1 MNINDVF
8 NYFTDGYQLLSH
20 QLQLSLSNFSS
31 TLNLINIL
39 DIALVA
45 IIFWWIWTKIRRTV
59 LTKTIPSFMGL
70 LLIILFSKLFGFIA
84 LFYVSLILILIIL
97 MTSVLLYN
105 QELQRILENTLDG
118 GRQKNKVRPLGH
130 YELGNFVKELT
141 DTVTILAKSKTPSV
155 LVIRTTKPVVGL
167 TENGTSLRTPFNKEF
182 VLDVFSRKSK
192 LSSGAIVVD
201 NSMIVAV
208 GSTLMATTPKNFVF
222 NLTNPA
228 LKQAALHWGAIVI
241 ITYRNTDNISLLYK
255 DHSYSKLVLSN
266 LERVVKNIL
275 ISR

>member
-31 TLNLINIL
+31 ALNLINIL
-39 DIALVA
+39 DIVLVA
-45 IIFWWIWTKIRRTV
+45 IIFWWIWTKIRRTT
-59 LTKTIPSFMGL
+59 LTRTIPSFIGL

-84 LFYVSLILILIIL
+84 LFYISLILILIIL
-97 MTSVLLYN
+97 ITSVLLYN

-118 GRQKNKVRPLGH
+118 GKQKAKVRPLGQ

-141 DTVTILAKSKTPSV
+141 DTVIVLAKSKTPSV
-155 LVIRTTKPVVGL
+155 LVIRTSKPVVGL
-167 TENGTSLRTPFNKEF
+167 TENGVSLRTPFNKEF
-182 VLDVFSRKSK
+182 VLDVFSHKSK
-192 LSSGAIVVD
+192 LSSGAIIVD

-208 GSTLMATTPKNFVF
+208 GSTLMAATPKNFVF

-228 LKQAALHWGAIVI
+228 LKQAALHWGTIVI
-241 ITYRNTDNISLLYK
+241 ITYKNTDNISLLYK

-275 ISR
+275 IPR